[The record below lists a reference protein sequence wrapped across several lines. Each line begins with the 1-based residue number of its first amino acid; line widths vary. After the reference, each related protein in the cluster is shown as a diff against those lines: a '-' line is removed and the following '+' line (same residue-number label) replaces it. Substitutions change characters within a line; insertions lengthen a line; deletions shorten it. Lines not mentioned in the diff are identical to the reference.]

1 MPFQVVET
9 VRLLHAVLVGSLL
22 PVLFGLLRYPRPE
35 DASRW
40 GGRLRTAKV
49 NAPTSDTPVY
59 IQMGNA

>member
-40 GGRLRTAKV
+40 GA
-49 NAPTSDTPVY
+49 A
-59 IQMGNA
+59 